1 MYIFYFD
8 GNTVCNKLMEVIMK
22 PLDSKKDYQNYVDK
36 KSPNSPIL
44 KNCFNAFWVGGLIC
58 SIGQIIMNFCNSRGL
73 SQELSGTIVSIV
85 LIALSAFLTGL
96 NIFNRIG
103 KLAGAGS
110 LVPITGFANSIV
122 SPSMEYKSEGYVMG
136 VGGKMFT
143 VAGPVLVFGISASII
158 VGLIYMIFNT
168 QSITLV

>member
-1 MYIFYFD
+1 
-8 GNTVCNKLMEVIMK
+8 MK

-44 KNCFNAFWVGGLIC
+44 KNYFNAFWVGGLIC
-58 SIGQIIMNFCNSRGL
+58 SIGQIIMDVCQSRGL
-73 SQELSGTIVSIV
+73 SQELSGTVVSII
-85 LIALSAFLTGL
+85 LIGLSAFLTGL
-96 NIFNRIG
+96 NIFNKIG
-103 KLAGAGS
+103 KFAGAGS
-110 LVPITGFANSIV
+110 LITITGFANSIV
-122 SPSMEYKSEGYVMG
+122 SPAMEYKSEGYVMG

-158 VGLIYMIFNT
+158 VGLVYMIFNT